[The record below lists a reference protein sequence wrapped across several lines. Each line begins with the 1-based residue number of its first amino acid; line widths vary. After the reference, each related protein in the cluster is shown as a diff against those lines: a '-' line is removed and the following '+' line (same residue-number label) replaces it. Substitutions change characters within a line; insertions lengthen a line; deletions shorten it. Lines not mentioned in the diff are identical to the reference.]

1 MEPNTNVNVNINVT
15 ANTAGVDQA
24 ESSLSGFSS
33 QLSQV
38 GSIAAGIGLAN
49 VFSDVGSA
57 ITGAVE
63 QTSQFQTATTA
74 VGTILSNTGN
84 TATTMS
90 DNMAAGASKVANAL
104 QQEQDATISYNEKV
118 ASLQD
123 KIATVMQGQNV
134 IDAQTSM
141 YDQLNTLAEDHAEK
155 VQALEQQITDTQT
168 NEANSLQ
175 DMKDGQ
181 DVKMQDLAEKHAQ
194 QMANATSDIKR
205 AALEKSYNEEVQYD
219 TDSFNR
225 AYALKK
231 SQDDRNTAQKI
242 ASINDQIAK
251 ENDAYAEQYAKDKAL
266 DEKRISDLEAKN
278 AKELADYKQQL
289 SDEERLYAE
298 HMAKLQETASGGGS
312 GGSASAMMKMLPS
325 NSDWLAQKMNL
336 NDWMSQVNKMA
347 QTSPYN
353 YFDIVQYGRLV
364 EAQGYNF
371 LKLEPIIENI
381 GAASGKSFGTTT
393 QALMDGINGRIQMM
407 SMELG
412 LSKEKLEAFGAEY
425 TKGIAGHLTNQQ
437 SFFNAIEKIS
447 KGPDAGAA
455 NAQLHTLAGSW
466 SNVQD
471 AVFRTEAAITGFN
484 PVTTKTSGAFKILS
498 DALLNFSNWLNKHQG
513 DIVTFINHLGPLF
526 VVIGIIAGVIT
537 LLLIPAL
544 LAWATV
550 SAAKTVA
557 SIIDLI
563 AWGWKA
569 VPMMFGMSIGGDT
582 LSVSLLGVTIP
593 AALVVLGIA
602 AIILVGYELITHWHS
617 LATAGVQ
624 AWNTIGNAI
633 RDVIKGA
640 IDWINKLIKGLN
652 HITGGKL
659 NIPTIQYNSTT
670 GAIVGGALGS
680 IIPGFGTVLG
690 AVIGG
695 GQNSTDTWN
704 PTSQNWQANP
714 LEGQVGSLLNTIM
727 GAGVN
732 QNNKLSSSG
741 LGGSSINIT
750 NYNNIQGTQDLS
762 ALQKKLGLQVAM
774 ATH

>member
-289 SDEERLYAE
+289 ADEERLYAE
-298 HMAKLQETASGGGS
+298 HMQKLKDTASS
-312 GGSASAMMKMLPS
+312 GGSSGSASNPMTMLPTDS
-325 NSDWLAQKMNL
+325 QWLAQKTSL
-336 NDWMSQVNKMA
+336 QDWMDQVNKMA
-347 QTSPYN
+347 QVSPYN
-353 YFDIVQYGRLV
+353 YFDIVNYGRLV

-425 TKGIAGHLTNQQ
+425 TKGIAGHLTNQE
-437 SFFNAIEKIS
+437 SFFNAIQKIS
-447 KGPDAGAA
+447 NGPDAGAA
-455 NAQLHTLAGSW
+455 NAQLHTLAGAW

-471 AVFRTEAAITGFN
+471 SIFRTTSALLGYNATTGQ
-484 PVTTKTSGAFKILS
+484 TAGAFKGLS
-498 DALLNFSNWLNKHQG
+498 QMMLNFSNYLMTHQKQIDKFFTEVDKYATIFFKDVEILVNWIVSHQG
-513 DIVTFINHLGPLF
+513 AWT
-526 VVIGIIAGVIT
+526 T
-537 LLLIPAL
+537 L
-544 LAWATV
+544 
-550 SAAKTVA
+550 
-557 SIIDLI
+557 
-563 AWGWKA
+563 
-569 VPMMFGMSIGGDT
+569 
-582 LSVSLLGVTIP
+582 
-593 AALVVLGIA
+593 A
-602 AIILVGYELITHWHS
+602 AIIGGVVVGAIGAMTVATWLSIAAFYATPAGWVVAALQLIVAAIIFAV
-617 LATAGVQ
+617 LN
-624 AWNTIGNAI
+624 WNTLKDTVIGVGETIKEIAI
-633 RDVIKGA
+633 DMANDVINFVNKVIDA
-640 IDWINKLIKGLN
+640 INALLGNKVFRAAIQVLLPSTSILPDQIG
-652 HITGGKL
+652 HVG
-659 NIPTIQYNSTT
+659 TI
-670 GAIVGGALGS
+670 A
-680 IIPGFGTVLG
+680 
-690 AVIGG
+690 
-695 GQNSTDTWN
+695 
-704 PTSQNWQANP
+704 
-714 LEGQVGSLLNTIM
+714 
-727 GAGVN
+727 
-732 QNNKLSSSG
+732 
-741 LGGSSINIT
+741 GGSTGSNAAVSYAPTPNSSLQKAITNSGGINIT
-750 NYNNIQGTQDLS
+750 NNIANVNNNTDSNNL
-762 ALQKKLGLQVAM
+762 AKMMGLQVNL